1 MRAVFIGASSLAV
14 TTARFLLARGHEVV
28 IVERNK
34 ERIEALTDQI
44 DAGFLHG
51 DGSTPAI
58 LRETNP
64 NQTDFL
70 FCLTGN
76 DQANIIAG
84 LVGRS
89 LGFPR
94 VVTKIENSEFEH
106 ICMELGLKDTIIPN
120 RTIGRYLAD
129 MFQGSDP
136 LELTGV
142 LKDEARIF
150 FFVAQEADE
159 GRVDELKLAPDT
171 RIICLYREGKLIVPD
186 GSTKLKR
193 EDEVALLTHSRNLPA
208 LHEQWGTQIRQHP
221 LA

>member
-1 MRAVFIGASSLAV
+1 MRAVFVGASSLAV

-28 IVERNK
+28 VVERNK
-34 ERIEALTDQI
+34 ERIETLTGQL

-51 DGSTPAI
+51 DGSTPAL

-64 NQTDFL
+64 SETDFL

-106 ICMELGLKDTIIPN
+106 ICIELGLKDTIIPN

-129 MFQGSDP
+129 MVQGTDP
-136 LELTGV
+136 LELSGI

-150 FFVAQEADE
+150 FFVLQEADE
-159 GRVDELKLAPDT
+159 GRIADLPLPGDT
-171 RIICLYREGKLIVPD
+171 RVICLYREGKLIVPD
-186 GSTKLKR
+186 DSTKLKR
-193 EDEVALLTHSRNLPA
+193 EDEVALLTHSRNLET
-208 LHEQWGTQIRQHP
+208 LREKWGTQIQRHS
-221 LA
+221 